1 MSKAAILDA
10 SALLAV
16 LRDEPGGEVVEPL
29 LDGAIV
35 STVNWSEVLDR
46 YADLGVAVAGRE
58 AEIES
63 LGVSLAPFTSRQ
75 AEVAAGLLPLTREA
89 GLSLG
94 DRACLA
100 LALDL
105 GGRPV
110 TADRAWARIDVG
122 VTVTLIR

>member
-1 MSKAAILDA
+1 MSKPVVLDA

-16 LRDEPGGEVVEPL
+16 LADERGGAAAAPL
-29 LDGAIV
+29 LEGAVV
-35 STVNWSEVLDR
+35 STVNWSEVLAR
-46 YADLGVAVAGRE
+46 YTELDLDTTGRE

-75 AEVAAGLLPLTREA
+75 AEVAAGLVPLTRKA
-89 GLSLG
+89 GLSLA

-122 VTVTLIR
+122 LAITLIK

>member
-1 MSKAAILDA
+1 MLDA

-16 LRDEPGGEVVEPL
+16 LRDEPGGEMVAPL

>member
-1 MSKAAILDA
+1 VSRAAILDA

-16 LRDEPGGEVVEPL
+16 LGDEPGGELVAPL
-29 LDGAIV
+29 LEGAVI
-35 STVNWSEVLDR
+35 STVNWCEVLAR
-46 YADLGVAVAGRE
+46 YVDLGLETAGRE

-75 AEVAAGLLPLTREA
+75 AEVAAGLLPLTRKA

-100 LALDL
+100 LALDR
-105 GGRPV
+105 GGQPI
-110 TADRAWARIDVG
+110 TADRAWRRIDVG
-122 VTVTLIR
+122 LDVTLIR

>member
-1 MSKAAILDA
+1 VSKAAILDA

-16 LRDEPGGEVVEPL
+16 LRDEPGGEMVAPL

>member
-1 MSKAAILDA
+1 MSETAILDA

-16 LRDEPGGEVVEPL
+16 LGDEPGAELVAPL
-29 LDGAIV
+29 LDGGII
-35 STVNWSEVLDR
+35 STVNWCEVLAR
-46 YADLGVAVAGRE
+46 YVDLGLETAGRE
-58 AEIES
+58 SAIES

-75 AEVAAGLLPLTREA
+75 AEIAAGLLPRTRKA

-105 GGRPV
+105 GGQPV
-110 TADRAWARIDVG
+110 TADRAWGRIDVG
-122 VTVTLIR
+122 LDVALIR

>member
-1 MSKAAILDA
+1 MSNGAILDA
-10 SALLAV
+10 SALLA
-16 LRDEPGGEVVEPL
+16 LLADEPAGELVAPL
-29 LDGAIV
+29 LDGAVI
-35 STVNWSEVLDR
+35 STVNWSEVLAR
-46 YADLGVAVAGRE
+46 YVDLGLKITGRE

-75 AEVAAGLLPLTREA
+75 TEIAAGLLPLTREA

-100 LALDL
+100 LALDA

-110 TADRAWARIDVG
+110 SAERAWGRIDVG
-122 VTVTLIR
+122 LDVTLIR

>member
-16 LRDEPGGEVVEPL
+16 LGAEPGGELAVPL
-29 LDGAIV
+29 LDGGVI
-35 STVNWSEVLDR
+35 STVNWSEVLAR
-46 YADLGVAVAGRE
+46 YVDLDLDSAGRE

-75 AEVAAGLLPLTREA
+75 AEIAAGLRPLTRKA

-110 TADRAWARIDVG
+110 TADRAWGRIDVG
-122 VTVTLIR
+122 LDVTLIR

>member
-1 MSKAAILDA
+1 VSGATVLDA

-16 LRDEPGGEVVEPL
+16 LGDEPGGERIAPL
-29 LDGAIV
+29 LDGAVI
-35 STVNWSEVLDR
+35 STVNWSETLARYVDLRLDI
-46 YADLGVAVAGRE
+46 AGRDTEVE
-58 AEIES
+58 A

-75 AEVAAGLLPLTREA
+75 AEVAAGLVPLTREA

-105 GGRPV
+105 GGTPV
-110 TADRAWARIDVG
+110 TADRAWKRVDVG
-122 VTVTLIR
+122 LDVTLIR

>member
-10 SALLAV
+10 SALLA
-16 LRDEPGGEVVEPL
+16 LLGDEPGGALVAPL
-29 LDGAIV
+29 LDGAVI
-35 STVNWSEVLDR
+35 STVNWSEVLAR
-46 YADLGVAVAGRE
+46 YVDLGLDTAGRE
-58 AEIES
+58 GEIES

-75 AEVAAGLLPLTREA
+75 AEIAAGLLPLTRKA

-105 GGRPV
+105 GGQPV
-110 TADRAWARIDVG
+110 TADRAWGRVDVG
-122 VTVTLIR
+122 VAVTLIR

>member
-16 LRDEPGGEVVEPL
+16 FADEPGGELVAPL
-29 LDGAIV
+29 LDGAVI
-35 STVNWSEVLDR
+35 STVNWCEVLAR
-46 YADLGVAVAGRE
+46 YADLGLDTRSRE
-58 AEIES
+58 TDIES
-63 LGVSLAPFTSRQ
+63 LGISLAPFTSRQ
-75 AEVAAGLLPLTREA
+75 AEVAAGLLPITRKA

-105 GGRPV
+105 GGYPV
-110 TADRAWARIDVG
+110 TADRAWGSVDVG
-122 VTVTLIR
+122 LVVTLIR

>member
-1 MSKAAILDA
+1 M
-10 SALLAV
+10 LL
-16 LRDEPGGEVVEPL
+16 DEPGGEVVESL
-29 LDGAIV
+29 LDGAVV
-35 STVNWSEVLDR
+35 STVNWSEVLAR
-46 YADLGVAVAGRE
+46 YAILGLGTAGRD
-58 AEIES
+58 AEIQA

-75 AEVAAGLLPLTREA
+75 AEVAAGLAQITRAA

-110 TADRAWARIDVG
+110 TADRAWAEVDLGLAI
-122 VTVTLIR
+122 TMIR

>member
-1 MSKAAILDA
+1 VSKAAILDA

-16 LRDEPGGEVVEPL
+16 LGDEPGGELVAPL
-29 LDGAIV
+29 LDGAVI
-35 STVNWSEVLDR
+35 STVNWSEVLAR
-46 YADLGVAVAGRE
+46 YVDLGLEIGGRE
-58 AEIES
+58 GEIEA
-63 LGVSLAPFTSRQ
+63 LGVSLAPFTPRHS
-75 AEVAAGLLPLTREA
+75 EIAAGLLPLTRKA

-122 VTVTLIR
+122 LAVTLIR

>member
-16 LRDEPGGEVVEPL
+16 LGDEPGCEVVAPL
-29 LDGAIV
+29 LDGAFV
-35 STVNWSEVLDR
+35 STVNWSEVLAR
-46 YADLGVAVAGRE
+46 YMNLHLDTTGRGP
-58 AEIES
+58 EIES

-75 AEVAAGLLPLTREA
+75 AEVAAGLVPLTRTA

-105 GGRPV
+105 SGQPV
-110 TADRAWARIDVG
+110 TADRAWGQIDVG
-122 VTVTLIR
+122 LEVRLIR

>member
-1 MSKAAILDA
+1 MTKAIFDA

-16 LRDEPGGEVVEPL
+16 LGDEPGGEIAVPL
-29 LDGAIV
+29 LDGAAV
-35 STVNWSEVLDR
+35 STVNWSEVLAR
-46 YADLGVAVAGRE
+46 YVDLGVETAGRE

-63 LGVSLAPFTSRQ
+63 LGVSLAPFTGRQ
-75 AEVAAGLLPLTREA
+75 AEIAAGLLPLTRKA

-105 GGRPV
+105 DARPV
-110 TADRAWARIDVG
+110 TADRAWGRIDVG
-122 VTVTLIR
+122 LDVMLIR

>member
-1 MSKAAILDA
+1 MSRAAILDA

-16 LRDEPGGEVVEPL
+16 LGDEPGGEVVVPL
-29 LDGAIV
+29 LDGAVI
-35 STVNWSEVLDR
+35 STVNWAEVLGR
-46 YADLGVAVAGRE
+46 YADLGLDIAGRE

-63 LGVSLAPFTSRQ
+63 LGVSLSPFTSRQ
-75 AEVAAGLLPLTREA
+75 AEVAAGLLPLTRKA

-105 GGRPV
+105 GGQPV
-110 TADRAWARIDVG
+110 TAARAWGGIDLG
-122 VTVTLIR
+122 LAVTLIR

>member
-16 LRDEPGGEVVEPL
+16 LGDEPGGELVAPL
-29 LDGAIV
+29 LDGGVV
-35 STVNWSEVLDR
+35 STVNWSEVLAR
-46 YADLGVAVAGRE
+46 YVDLGLETAGRE

-75 AEVAAGLLPLTREA
+75 SEVAAGLLPLTRKA

-100 LALDL
+100 LALDV
-105 GGRPV
+105 GGQPV
-110 TADRAWARIDVG
+110 TADRAWGRIDVG
-122 VTVTLIR
+122 LDVTLIR

>member
-1 MSKAAILDA
+1 MSRAAILDA

-16 LRDEPGGEVVEPL
+16 LGDEPGGELVVPL
-29 LDGAIV
+29 LDGAVI
-35 STVNWSEVLDR
+35 STVNWSEVLAR
-46 YADLGVAVAGRE
+46 YVDLGLETAGRE

-75 AEVAAGLLPLTREA
+75 AEVAAGLLPLTRNA

-94 DRACLA
+94 DRACFA

-110 TADRAWARIDVG
+110 TADRAWGRIDVG
-122 VTVTLIR
+122 LDVTLIR

>member
-16 LRDEPGGEVVEPL
+16 LGDEPGGEVVVPL
-29 LDGAIV
+29 LDGAVI
-35 STVNWSEVLDR
+35 SAVNWSEVLGR
-46 YADLGVAVAGRE
+46 YVDLGLDIIGRE

-63 LGVSLAPFTSRQ
+63 LGVSLAPYTSRH
-75 AEVAAGLLPLTREA
+75 AEVAAGLLPLTRKA

-105 GGRPV
+105 GGQPV
-110 TADRAWARIDVG
+110 TADRAWRRIDVG
-122 VTVTLIR
+122 LAVTLIR

>member
-1 MSKAAILDA
+1 VSGAAILDA

-16 LRDEPGGEVVEPL
+16 LGDEPGGELVAPL
-29 LDGAIV
+29 LDGAVI
-35 STVNWSEVLDR
+35 STVNWSEVLAR
-46 YADLGVAVAGRE
+46 YVDLGLDITGRE

-63 LGVSLAPFTSRQ
+63 LGVSLSPFTSRQ
-75 AEVAAGLLPLTREA
+75 AEIAAGLLPLTREA

-105 GGRPV
+105 AGQPV
-110 TADRAWARIDVG
+110 TADRAWGRINVGLDVM
-122 VTVTLIR
+122 LIR

>member
-1 MSKAAILDA
+1 VSRAAILDA

-16 LRDEPGGEVVEPL
+16 LADEPGGELVASL
-29 LDGAIV
+29 LDGAFL
-35 STVNWSEVLDR
+35 STVNWSEVLAR
-46 YADLGVAVAGRE
+46 YVDLGLGTAGRE

-63 LGVSLAPFTSRQ
+63 LGVSLSPFTTRQ
-75 AEVAAGLLPLTREA
+75 AEVAAGLVPLTRQA

-105 GGRPV
+105 GGEPV
-110 TADRAWARIDVG
+110 TADRAWGRIDVG
-122 VTVTLIR
+122 LTVTLIR

>member
-1 MSKAAILDA
+1 MSPPVLDA

-16 LRDEPGGEVVEPL
+16 LGDEPGAEQVLPL
-29 LDGAIV
+29 LDGAV
-35 STVNWSEVLDR
+35 MSTVNWSEVLAR
-46 YADLGVAVAGRE
+46 YVDLHLRAGGR
-58 AEIES
+58 ATEITT

-75 AEVAAGLLPLTREA
+75 AEIAAGLVPLTRSA

-105 GGRPV
+105 DAHPV
-110 TADRAWARIDVG
+110 TADHAWAQIDVG
-122 VTVTLIR
+122 VPVTLIR